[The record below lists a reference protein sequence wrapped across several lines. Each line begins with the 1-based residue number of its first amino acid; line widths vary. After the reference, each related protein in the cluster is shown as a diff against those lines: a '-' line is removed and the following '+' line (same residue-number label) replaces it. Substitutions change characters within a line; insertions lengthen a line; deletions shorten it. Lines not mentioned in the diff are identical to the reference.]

1 MRTRDKFDA
10 GLVFVWILTVIVW
23 LLTLMAAFAVR
34 GIEALSILGI
44 AIVYSIM
51 NRFKAKHRL
60 IRGVMGILLVLA
72 GLSIILL
79 VYDIV
84 AAYNAAPRP

>member
-1 MRTRDKFDA
+1 MRARDKFDS
-10 GLVFVWILTVIVW
+10 GLVYVWVMTVITW

-44 AIVYSIM
+44 AIVYSVL
-51 NRFKAKHRL
+51 NRLKTKHRWIRIVLVGLL
-60 IRGVMGILLVLA
+60 ILA
-72 GLSIILL
+72 GIAMILL

-84 AAYNAAPRP
+84 MAYNAAPRQ